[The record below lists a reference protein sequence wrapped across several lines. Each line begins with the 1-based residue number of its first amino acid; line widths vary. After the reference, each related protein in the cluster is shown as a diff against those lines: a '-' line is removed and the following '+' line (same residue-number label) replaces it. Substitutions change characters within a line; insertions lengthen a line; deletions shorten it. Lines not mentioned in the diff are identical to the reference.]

1 MQKVKAQ
8 VNDSL
13 TNNLI
18 PIIASTADIVEDGA
32 FATWD
37 ETVTYFT
44 QYWVNMT
51 KQFKG
56 ISYKVVFNIWNQ
68 ISGNYKNATQINNLY
83 ASVLN
88 GVRAQDTFRILIFS
102 PIIRSHPNNLV
113 KLSLPSDD
121 YTMIEWHYYG
131 SGPSDDPSNKQ
142 YWKNGQTKI

>member
-56 ISYKVVFNIWNQ
+56 ISYKVVFNIWN
-68 ISGNYKNATQINNLY
+68 
-83 ASVLN
+83 
-88 GVRAQDTFRILIFS
+88 
-102 PIIRSHPNNLV
+102 
-113 KLSLPSDD
+113 
-121 YTMIEWHYYG
+121 
-131 SGPSDDPSNKQ
+131 
-142 YWKNGQTKI
+142 